1 MTAEKNELQKKIK
14 DGDDLRKENT
24 EKRKNIENANNE
36 KKKIDD
42 EIDKI
47 QKKNREL
54 DAAKKQIENMPDV
67 SAFSMREKF
76 EFVMILDDE
85 IR

>member
-67 SAFSMREKF
+67 SASSIREKF